1 MGSHL
6 PRCSCVRFIFSGG
19 NPRERIHLGIG
30 MGAGLVLLL
39 TRSGSELRKMA
50 ELRKEMESLMEDC
63 KAAIQKNNQNPNPNP
78 NLTSCGGSDSRAE
91 TEQSNLTDDG
101 SHGGDAERRRSR
113 RSLKREEMEAEL
125 ESELELLHIN
135 LAKQEVK
142 ILI

>member
-39 TRSGSELRKMA
+39 TRSGSELSKMA

>member
-1 MGSHL
+1 
-6 PRCSCVRFIFSGG
+6 
-19 NPRERIHLGIG
+19 